1 MTKEFIPYQQALE
14 LKELGFDEPCLQ
26 FYNHHGTAEP
36 NPKWDGKLR
45 SNRGKWES
53 FIDYDDCIGAP
64 LYQQCW
70 RWFRKKHKLES
81 IVVPSGN
88 SEGKTNGYYFEII
101 FDFSKDNI
109 ESDSYPS
116 YEEAE
121 QACLDKLIEIC
132 KNK

>member
-1 MTKEFIPYQQALE
+1 MIKEFIPYQQALA
-14 LKELGFDEPCLQ
+14 LKELGFDELCLTY
-26 FYNHHGTAEP
+26 YNYDMKIE
-36 NPKWDGKLR
+36 R
-45 SNRGKWES
+45 S
-53 FIDYDDCIGAP
+53 DDWAFGCTLEDKRDRNECLAP
-64 LYQQCW
+64 LYQQAF
-70 RWFRKKHKLES
+70 RWFREKHKLES

-121 QACLDKLIEIC
+121 LACIDKLIKIV